1 MNGAFDVEFITSDKI
16 ITLVTEEKYILLAF
30 VAFSEKRQF
39 SHGDSAGTPVRV
51 SLCNRSC
58 LIFNSKN
65 DSIHF
70 RMYFAPLGMSLSRA
84 YLWARP
90 SGLCESVFCYF
101 L

>member
-70 RMYFAPLGMSLSRA
+70 RMYFAVSDQ
-84 YLWARP
+84 
-90 SGLCESVFCYF
+90 
-101 L
+101 